1 MYKKQ
6 MIAQKIL
13 CLAAIIVAAIFFI
26 YALGYMTDIYDSM
39 YTSIRD
45 PDDYWNS
52 ARVYGAW
59 IYFIMQDFNAYM
71 LACSIVLIL
80 LAALLFL
87 TNTNVRRRYYI
98 GNFLSTALYSVAAVV
113 MSVIVH
119 GYVEAFK
126 TYYKT
131 YVDFDQLKEWA
142 ESRGTLYI
150 GPNDTFWFDLHYL
163 VCGLLILVAVLL
175 VANCIWKVML
185 MKDEAA
191 VVKEGKGAVAR

>member
-52 ARVYGAW
+52 ARVEGAW
-59 IYFIMQDFNAYM
+59 IYFLMQDFNAQM
-71 LACSIVLIL
+71 LACSIALIL

-98 GNFLSTALYSVAAVV
+98 GNFVSTALYSVAAVG
-113 MSVIVH
+113 MAIFVH
-119 GYVEAFK
+119 SWTEAYK
-126 TYYKT
+126 AYYKSQ
-131 YVDFDQLKEWA
+131 VNFDQLKEWS

-150 GPNDTFWFDLHYL
+150 GPTDTFWFDLHYL
-163 VCGLLILVAVLL
+163 VCALLIIVAVLL
-175 VANCIWKVML
+175 VANCVWKVML

-191 VVKEGKGAVAR
+191 VVKEGKVAR